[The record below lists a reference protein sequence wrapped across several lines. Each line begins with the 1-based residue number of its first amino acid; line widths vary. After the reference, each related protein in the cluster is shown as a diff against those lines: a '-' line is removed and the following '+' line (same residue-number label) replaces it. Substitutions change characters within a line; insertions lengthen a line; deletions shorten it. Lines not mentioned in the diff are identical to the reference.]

1 MDRLRIINTG
11 HTFKKLQVVELDVT
25 VAQGTSNNYQFTPQ
39 TYLSGAEPK
48 KITSIETFTSSE
60 LTTSP
65 QGVALITPAQL
76 KTSYLTL
83 YYRDNKTVNSDGLWI
98 RQIPLVSFHRAIS
111 GTDPYVR
118 DLFLLDKPI
127 IVWEKSYI
135 ETYPALANSAPV
147 AYIFSVGYED
157 IRLQGGGW

>member
-1 MDRLRIINTG
+1 MDRLKIINTG
-11 HTFKKLQVVELDVT
+11 HTFTKLQVVELDVT

-65 QGVALITPAQL
+65 QGVALITPAQM

-83 YYRDNKTVNSDGLWI
+83 YFRDGKAANSDGLWI
-98 RQIPLVSFHRAIS
+98 RQIPLVAFHRTVS

-127 IVWEKSYI
+127 VIWEKSYI
-135 ETYPALANSAPV
+135 ETFPVLGNSSPAAFV
-147 AYIFSVGYED
+147 FSVGYED
-157 IRLQGGGW
+157 IRREGVSW